1 MPRRPG
7 IARPTDAGQVMTVD
21 QVAAYLQINR
31 LTVYRYVRE
40 GWLPAARI
48 GKVYR
53 ILRADVDRFL
63 EARRV
68 PPPQAVR
75 PVQAPPRADRRDD
88 AHRDEAPSRERIR
101 SVWVRDFKSPTEIY
115 VGPNR
120 IESRPG
126 EKPMFRDVDLM
137 AVVVRGFN

>member
-1 MPRRPG
+1 MPRKLG
-7 IARPTDAGQVMTVD
+7 EARCKDPGQVMTVD

-48 GKVYR
+48 GKIYR

-75 PVQAPPRADRRDD
+75 PVQASPRAPQPIQ
-88 AHRDEAPSRERIR
+88 ASPRERIR